1 MQRYRVKITFPF
13 CKGTDPIYQIHDAQG
28 PIPQLRWDYEP
39 LAKVICDD
47 LNDGLDLLA
56 EIHYKLNG
64 QQQTLVIACQ
74 FAAAEDIIYV
84 LESQKL
90 CKYRRTPLT
99 TAEKRL
105 ILLKEGYSEIS
116 ISWRSLPLFE

>member
-1 MQRYRVKITFPF
+1 MQRYRVEIIYPF
-13 CKGTDPIYQIHDAQG
+13 CKRMDLIYQIHDDQG

-56 EIHYKLNG
+56 EIQYKLNG
-64 QQQTLVIACQ
+64 QQQSLVISSQ
-74 FAAAEDIIYV
+74 FAAAEDILYF

-90 CKYRRTPLT
+90 CECHRAHLT
-99 TAEKRL
+99 TEEKRS